1 MFEDEEKGEGILL
14 GQMCY
19 YERAE
24 KNVANC
30 ICINS

>member
-1 MFEDEEKGEGILL
+1 MFDDEEKDDGILL

-24 KNVANC
+24 KNVANLFA
-30 ICINS
+30 